1 MEKSQIKK
9 LPKVE
14 LHCHLDGSIR
24 KETLRKIYA
33 DQDNPLQL
41 SDEALHQTITAAQ
54 QCSLTEYLSCFRIVS
69 SGLHTKHALQL
80 ALLDVAQQAAE
91 ENVLYLEIRLSP
103 LHLTAEK
110 FSLEDVAEAL
120 VTAADIAER
129 RYDIQ
134 LGLIFCCMRQQ
145 SESQNKLVIDLAK
158 KFLGKKVVAI
168 DLAGDE
174 LKYPTEGYSSLFI
187 YASRLGVPY
196 TIHAGETGSLQS
208 VLTAIDFGAKR
219 IGHGI
224 ALAQSQKG
232 MEIAKKQEVLL
243 EMCPVCNIQTGA
255 AANWQTYPVAIFRK
269 NNLAICFNTDNRTVS
284 NTTLTNEFYQVD
296 RNSYSLSEE
305 LILQQTKT
313 ALTFSFSDIKMKQ
326 QLLRRIEPFIRDR
339 KEGNLALTNF
349 SNLD

>member
-1 MEKSQIKK
+1 MEKAQIKK

-24 KETLRKIYA
+24 KETLRNIYV
-33 DQDNPLQL
+33 DQDNPLHL
-41 SDEALHQTITAAQ
+41 SDEALHQAMTAAK

-69 SGLHTKHALQL
+69 SGLHTQQALQL

-103 LHLTAEK
+103 MHLTTEK
-110 FSLEDVAEAL
+110 FSLEDVSEAL
-120 VTAADIAER
+120 ITAADISER

-158 KFLGKKVVAI
+158 KYLGKRVVAV

-174 LKYPTEGYSSLFI
+174 LKFPTEAYSSLFA
-187 YASRLGVPY
+187 YASRLGIPY

-208 VLTAIDFGAKR
+208 ALIAIDFGAKR

-232 MEIAKKQEVLL
+232 MEIAKKQEILL

-255 AANWQTYPVAIFRK
+255 AANWQNYPVEIFSK

-284 NTTLTNEFYQVD
+284 NTTLTNEFFQVD
-296 RNSYSLSEE
+296 QNSYSLSEKR
-305 LILQQTKT
+305 ILQQTKT
-313 ALTFSFSDIKMKQ
+313 AISYLFTDNEAKLL
-326 QLLRRIEPFIRDR
+326 LLRRLENFVSNRS
-339 KEGNLALTNF
+339 ENNLTLNNF